1 MPLSRLDYRKT
12 VASVLGSGLAHFL
25 SSCCEWREA
34 QVARQLRELS
44 SLQPQGTEAV
54 SQIA

>member
-34 QVARQLRELS
+34 QVADNGGSSPVYSHKELRPS
-44 SLQPQGTEAV
+44 V
-54 SQIA
+54 K